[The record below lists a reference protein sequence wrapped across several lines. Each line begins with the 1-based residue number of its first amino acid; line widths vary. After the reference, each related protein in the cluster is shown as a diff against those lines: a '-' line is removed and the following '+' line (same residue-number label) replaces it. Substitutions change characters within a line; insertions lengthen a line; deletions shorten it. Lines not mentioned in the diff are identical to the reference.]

1 MRARRGR
8 GRPMPHRGKV
18 VGLVC
23 HHRQRLREQVGR
35 RRSQAGC
42 VPVRGQQA
50 TGVRTLQGSGQAWA
64 NGNDQDSRVSSV
76 QMKKLPIGSVP
87 CQKVMR

>member
-1 MRARRGR
+1 
-8 GRPMPHRGKV
+8 MPHRGKV

-50 TGVRTLQGSGQAWA
+50 TGVRTLQGSRQANWQCA
-64 NGNDQDSRVSSV
+64 VSESHA
-76 QMKKLPIGSVP
+76 
-87 CQKVMR
+87 MRETEKSEERERKQPRS